1 MIPIFICEDD
11 SLQKSV
17 IESIIYKKILIEEYD
32 MKIELSTADPYELK
46 KYIDSRDSIGGVYF
60 LDIDFNTDINGI
72 QLASYIRKKDINAK
86 IIFITTHS
94 ELLQLTFEYRV
105 EALDY
110 IMKDN
115 VTLIQQKIFDC
126 LENAYSYY
134 TSDKNEDMDKV
145 KFKIGNTVKL
155 LSLDDIMFI
164 ETTGTPHKLNIHLKN
179 GSFELY
185 ETLSEIEKLSPFFVR
200 VHNSVIVNK
209 NNIDYIDKK
218 NKVAVMTN
226 GESCILSVRGIKKII

>member
-11 SLQKSV
+11 SLQKNI
-17 IESIIYKKILIEEYD
+17 IESVIYKKIIIEEYD
-32 MKIELSTADPYELK
+32 MKIELSTTDPYEIK
-46 KYIDSRDSIGGVYF
+46 KYVDSRDSIGGVYF
-60 LDIDFNTDINGI
+60 LDIDFKTDINGV

-94 ELLQLTFEYRV
+94 ELLQLTFEYKV

-110 IMKDN
+110 ILKDN
-115 VTLIQQKIFDC
+115 ASLVQQKIFDC
-126 LENAYSYY
+126 LENAYSYH
-134 TSDKNEDMDKV
+134 TSDKNEDKDKV
-145 KFKIGNTVKL
+145 TFKIGNTVKL

-179 GSFELY
+179 GSFEFY
-185 ETLSEIEKLSPFFVR
+185 GKLSEVEKLSPFFVR
-200 VHNSVIVNK
+200 VHNSVVVNK

-226 GESCILSVRGIKKII
+226 GETCILSVRGLKKII

>member
-46 KYIDSRDSIGGVYF
+46 KHIDSRDSIGGVYF

-94 ELLQLTFEYRV
+94 ELLQLTFEYKV

-110 IMKDN
+110 IIKDN

-155 LSLDDIMFI
+155 LSL
-164 ETTGTPHKLNIHLKN
+164 
-179 GSFELY
+179 
-185 ETLSEIEKLSPFFVR
+185 EKWFF
-200 VHNSVIVNK
+200 
-209 NNIDYIDKK
+209 
-218 NKVAVMTN
+218 
-226 GESCILSVRGIKKII
+226 